1 MAYTDKTA
9 DILERKYIRWD
20 AEGIENV
27 PANEKEDIQAVVGM
41 INQMQ
46 KAQFNKGRHCFG
58 GTHARTQGL
67 VKGQFIVEDN
77 LPKHLKQTEL
87 FSQAGKYDAVCRY
100 SSEPGDPGLDV
111 RYTQWMP
118 LEQ

>member
-1 MAYTDKTA
+1 MENKA
-9 DILERKYIRWD
+9 DLSDRNYIRWD
-20 AEGIENV
+20 DNGVEKI
-27 PANEKEDIQAVVGM
+27 PPNEKEDIQAVANM

-67 VKGQFIVEDN
+67 VKGKFVVEDN

-87 FSQAGKYDAVCRY
+87 FSKSGEYDVVCRY

-111 RYTQWMP
+111 RTP
-118 LEQ
+118 